1 MLKFIKSTSPLPW
14 MCIGD
19 FNEVLHQ
26 SEHVGVQE
34 RSHAQIDGFRE
45 MVDVCGL
52 YDLGFEGRSWTFEKR
67 VVGGSFC
74 HVRLDHALATIDWRL
89 KLPETTVRHLT
100 AAASDHDPILLQW
113 EKARGP
119 RQRCGRKL
127 FRYELMWESHEEF
140 LAMLEQVWK
149 SEGSANTLQK
159 LKQKLLS
166 VSDKLSKWG
175 TKTFGHIRSELKKLN
190 VELERLRSAPNRTG
204 PTHEEI
210 KIADKIV
217 ELNNRE
223 ETMWRQRSRI

>member
-1 MLKFIKSTSPLPW
+1 
-14 MCIGD
+14 
-19 FNEVLHQ
+19 
-26 SEHVGVQE
+26 
-34 RSHAQIDGFRE
+34 
-45 MVDVCGL
+45 
-52 YDLGFEGRSWTFEKR
+52 
-67 VVGGSFC
+67 
-74 HVRLDHALATIDWRL
+74 
-89 KLPETTVRHLT
+89 
-100 AAASDHDPILLQW
+100 
-113 EKARGP
+113 
-119 RQRCGRKL
+119 
-127 FRYELMWESHEEF
+127 
-140 LAMLEQVWK
+140 VWK
-149 SEGSANTLQK
+149 SEGSANTLQE